1 MASNAHPQLSRA
13 NYKWKP
19 QAFRFW
25 YDHVIDWMLANP
37 EGNLKQC
44 AEAVGRHPNTIRMI
58 VASDMFKARWA
69 ERRGELN
76 GMYNDAILLKT
87 SRVAMQALDVLSERL
102 ESNPRGI
109 PAATVADIASKS
121 MEALGFGAPKVGQP
135 LPHQEVHVHVGGD
148 VLAQAR
154 DRMRVIEGQKLTE
167 AREAGA
173 NPTSV
178 GSSRQIEAASTTIVG
193 EDEE

>member
-1 MASNAHPQLSRA
+1 MPQPNTQLSVA

-19 QAFRFW
+19 KAFRFW
-25 YDHVIDWMLANP
+25 YDHVIDWLLANP
-37 EGNLKQC
+37 DGDLKKC
-44 AEAVGRHPNTIRMI
+44 AEAVGRHPSTIRMI

-87 SRVAMQALDVLSERL
+87 SKVTMQALDLLSEKL
-102 ESNPRGI
+102 GSPKAQHI
-109 PAATVADIASKS
+109 PTATLSDIASKN
-121 MEALGFGAPKVGQP
+121 MEALGFGAPKTGQA

-154 DRMRVIEGQKLTE
+154 DRMRVIESQKLAE
-167 AREAGA
+167 GRADSRQPA
-173 NPTSV
+173 NN
-178 GSSRQIEAASTTIVG
+178 RQIEAASTTIVEPG
-193 EDEE
+193 DED